1 MVINNNNGSSNDII
15 ILMVIVEMIIILMV
29 MMMTVAMTIM
39 MMMIVKMMMM
49 MMMLKSNFL
58 LFSFVSISSS
68 FNANSAFP
76 FQLYVGNLY
85 NITINEVISLYEP
98 NHNLAPNNGYSVH
111 LFRNFLIK

>member
-1 MVINNNNGSSNDII
+1 MMINNNNGSSNDII

-49 MMMLKSNFL
+49 MLKSNVL
-58 LFSFVSISSS
+58 LFSFVSISSR

-85 NITINEVISLYEP
+85 NITINKVISLYEP